1 MQGQNTM
8 RTVWFAETVGWT
20 TGSILEGEV
29 KSFHMSDAFTTRRY
43 LLNFDTRQLGQVFT
57 DVLVIGGGVAGLRA
71 AIEVSQ
77 DAHVVVTTKDSL
89 ADSNTMMA
97 QGGIAAVSG
106 EADSA
111 ESHVADT
118 LAVGCG
124 LSWRETVQ
132 RMVAEGPACVEE
144 LVDWGARFD
153 RENGTFALGMEG
165 GHSVRRVRHAE
176 GDATGREVGRALAD
190 RMRKCDRIR
199 QFDHCF
205 VIDLVVEEGRCV
217 GALTY
222 HEKYG
227 HQIIWAKQTILAS
240 GGAGQLFRETTN
252 ARSATAD
259 GLAMAYRAG
268 ARMRDMELVQFH
280 PTALY
285 VAGAA
290 RALISEAVRGEG
302 AHLIDRDGHRFMPD
316 YHPDAELAPRD
327 IVSRAILSHMVETS
341 TTTAYLDVRH
351 LSAGKFAKRF
361 PNIAKLCRDFDIDVS
376 RAPIPVRPAAHY
388 IIGGV
393 AVDAMGRSSV
403 DGLLACGEAA
413 STCVHGANRL
423 ASNSLLEGLVFGKHV
438 GRLAVELA
446 LADRTPVAMPTL
458 SAEIPDSGRTELNLS
473 DVRSSLR
480 ALCWRNLGI
489 DRTGQQ
495 LAETLEIIEFW
506 GRYVMDKVLDDR
518 LGWENAEHADRRP
531 QCRSVCSG
539 AQGVARRSLPTRLSR
554 DG

>member
-1 MQGQNTM
+1 
-8 RTVWFAETVGWT
+8 
-20 TGSILEGEV
+20 
-29 KSFHMSDAFTTRRY
+29 MSDVFTNRRY
-43 LLNFDTRQLGQVFT
+43 LLNFDTRRLGQVFT

-71 AIEVSQ
+71 AIEASQ
-77 DAHVVVTTKDSL
+77 DAHVIVTTKDSL

-106 EADSA
+106 EADSV
-111 ESHVADT
+111 ESHVTDT

-124 LSWRETVQ
+124 LGCRRTVQ
-132 RMVAEGPACVEE
+132 SMVAQGPACVEE
-144 LVDWGARFD
+144 LVAWGARFD

-165 GHSVRRVRHAE
+165 GHSARRVRHAA
-176 GDATGREVGRALAD
+176 GDATGKEVGRALTD
-190 RMRKCDRIR
+190 RTGKCDRIR
-199 QFDHCF
+199 LFDHCY
-205 VIDLVVEEGRCV
+205 VIDLVVDEGRCV
-217 GALTY
+217 AALSF

-252 ARSATAD
+252 PPSATAD
-259 GLAMAYRAG
+259 GHAMAYRAG
-268 ARMRDMELVQFH
+268 ARMRDMELFQFH

-285 VAGAA
+285 IAGAA

-302 AHLIDRDGHRFMPD
+302 AHLVDRRGYRFMPD

-327 IVSRAILSHMVETS
+327 IVSRAILTHMVETS
-341 TTTAYLDVRH
+341 ETTAYLDVRH
-351 LSAGKFAKRF
+351 FPAGQFAKRF
-361 PNIAKLCRDFDIDVS
+361 PNIAKLCHDFDIDVS
-376 RAPIPVRPAAHY
+376 RALIPVRPAAHY
-388 IIGGV
+388 MIGGV
-393 AVDAMGRSSV
+393 AVDSAGRSSI

-446 LADRTPVAMPTL
+446 SADRSQTPMRTL
-458 SAEIPDSGRTELNLS
+458 SADISHSSRTELDLS

-489 DRTGQQ
+489 DRTGER
-495 LAETLEIIEFW
+495 LAETVEIIDFW

-518 LGWENAEHADRRP
+518 LGWETQNMLT
-531 QCRSVCSG
+531 
-539 AQGVARRSLPTRLSR
+539 VARNVALFAQARKESR
-554 DG
+554 GVHYRRDFPKTDDDQFLGHFSAARTDEASTPRFDAIGA